1 MSFIFAA
8 AYTDQSL
15 LGTMEPV
22 YDILAGNTA
31 AIKRWGSQMTNAL
44 FPLGSFRNELGKNLF
59 GMLREVENDDF
70 GEMMRNKNNWLDVI
84 DPLGKQPDLIE
95 NPYGTTINHFMYYL
109 YVSLLGFFL
118 YLRTE
123 SFKKLVYV
131 LFFFSIILEI
141 LHLIVPNRS
150 FQLSDLLGNILGVVV
165 AYFVVKIYQ
174 LFNKQ

>member
-1 MSFIFAA
+1 VIKFLKSIFHISILSLIIISL
-8 AYTDQSL
+8 YPGSL
-15 LGTMEPV
+15 LG
-22 YDILAGNTA
+22 Y
-31 AIKRWGSQMTNAL
+31 L
-44 FPLGSFRNELGKNLF
+44 FYG
-59 GMLREVENDDF
+59 D
-70 GEMMRNKNNWLDVI
+70 
-84 DPLGKQPDLIE
+84 LGKQPDLIE

>member
-1 MSFIFAA
+1 MYININKVNNFFKFIF
-8 AYTDQSL
+8 YISVLFLIIISL
-15 LGTMEPV
+15 YP
-22 YDILAGNTA
+22 
-31 AIKRWGSQMTNAL
+31 GS
-44 FPLGSFRNELGKNLF
+44 LF
-59 GMLREVENDDF
+59 GYLLYGDF
-70 GEMMRNKNNWLDVI
+70 S
-84 DPLGKQPDLIE
+84 KQPDLIE